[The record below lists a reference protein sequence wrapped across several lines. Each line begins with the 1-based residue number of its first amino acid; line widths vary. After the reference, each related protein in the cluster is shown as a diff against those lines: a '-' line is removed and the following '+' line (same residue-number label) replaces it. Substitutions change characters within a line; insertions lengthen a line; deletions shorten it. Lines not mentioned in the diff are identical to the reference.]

1 MSVRVVRP
9 RPLDN
14 RERIPVFWAGQEAPD
29 EIKAVDGGALYR
41 YLLEQENIDAS
52 ARKRSRPPQYKA
64 PKEVGG
70 GRRSPPG
77 LQRAASRRRAQRRAA
92 GRLPRCLTGTQHP
105 THRLPAQ
112 GSRKSTGAGGAGGKV
127 RALQAPCSPPCCCR
141 RATRLRCCGPPLGGG
156 GGGARAGAPGG
167 AAPRAGG
174 PGPPRARPPPP
185 PRRAPRGPPGGGGG
199 GRGGGGG
206 GGGSCRRRRAAA
218 PRSLGAMPAGARAHA
233 RARARTVPCAAALTG
248 SATPRLGVQD
258 IHVPGVRIVEDYA
271 ANERVMAVHG
281 PQIAGDVAAA
291 PYVRYTEWLPGMY
304 DEHQRPADYDVES
317 DDEAFLAKVNGQV
330 RRERPARGVA
340 ATRRPR
346 RAAITARPPSASLL
360 LPPPPPVPS
369 LLPHHARGWASQ
381 ALPLTWRCCRAMPSW
396 RPRAGCTSRWP
407 TASAAAQT
415 G

>member
-156 GGGARAGAPGG
+156 GGAAAGAAVRQRPARLAPCQPARARTHARAHALCHVQQRSP
-167 AAPRAGG
+167 AAPRRGWVCRTSTCPACASWRTMPPTSASWRCTAPRSRATWQPHPTCATPSGCPVCTMSTSARPTTTWRATTRHSWPRSTARCGASAPPGG
-174 PGPPRARPPPP
+174 LQQHAARGGRPSPPARPPPP
-185 PRRAPRGPPGGGGG
+185 SSSP
-199 GRGGGGG
+199 
-206 GGGSCRRRRAAA
+206 
-218 PRSLGAMPAGARAHA
+218 
-233 RARARTVPCAAALTG
+233 
-248 SATPRLGVQD
+248 
-258 IHVPGVRIVEDYA
+258 
-271 ANERVMAVHG
+271 
-281 PQIAGDVAAA
+281 
-291 PYVRYTEWLPGMY
+291 
-304 DEHQRPADYDVES
+304 
-317 DDEAFLAKVNGQV
+317 
-330 RRERPARGVA
+330 
-340 ATRRPR
+340 
-346 RAAITARPPSASLL
+346 
-360 LPPPPPVPS
+360 
-369 LLPHHARGWASQ
+369 PHHQYHRFCPIMPGAGRHR
-381 ALPLTWRCCRAMPSW
+381 RCR
-396 RPRAGCTSRWP
+396 
-407 TASAAAQT
+407 
-415 G
+415 